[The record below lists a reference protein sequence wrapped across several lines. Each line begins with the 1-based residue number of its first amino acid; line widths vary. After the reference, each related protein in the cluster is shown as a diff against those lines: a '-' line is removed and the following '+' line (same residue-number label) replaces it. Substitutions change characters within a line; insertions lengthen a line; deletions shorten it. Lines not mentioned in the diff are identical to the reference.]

1 MRKQILAASKFPNP
15 TTPSSWF
22 RTRNHSRVSCLNSTD
37 IFPDLDF
44 CRFHGR
50 SNDSRREVGTISS
63 QCSDNSFGI
72 LKNVAQ
78 DQTRNVMLS
87 PNSKLLGNISSDN
100 GKIGIVVLQRA
111 QMVLNG
117 LRATRGLPHR
127 QSKNEDAGY
136 VWICIRSLKSI
147 CKLLKTSEPQSQDSL
162 KDSSRISTDEKAE
175 SAEPAP
181 LVVLIPICQAST
193 GRASGSYPADWIA
206 LKNPS
211 VTFFNCR
218 AVGTVLRFFSS
229 LTRKC
234 MQSPYN
240 KKNKKQGVLHH
251 SARPLGFYSGW
262 KQRKRHERWV
272 VHRTKQCDH
281 VSG

>member
-72 LKNVAQ
+72 LKHVAQ
-78 DQTRNVMLS
+78 DETRNVILS

-100 GKIGIVVLQRA
+100 GKVRIVVLQRA

-127 QSKNEDAGY
+127 QSAGY
-136 VWICIRSLKSI
+136 VWICIRSLKRSI
-147 CKLLKTSEPQSQDSL
+147 RKLLKTSEPQSQDSL

-206 LKNPS
+206 LEKSFRYLFQLSGCRDSFMVFFKFGKEVHAITVQQERKN
-211 VTFFNCR
+211 
-218 AVGTVLRFFSS
+218 
-229 LTRKC
+229 
-234 MQSPYN
+234 
-240 KKNKKQGVLHH
+240 QGVLHH

-272 VHRTKQCDH
+272 VHRRKQCDH

>member
-72 LKNVAQ
+72 LKHVAQ
-78 DQTRNVMLS
+78 DETRNVILS

-100 GKIGIVVLQRA
+100 GKVSIVALQRA

-117 LRATRGLPHR
+117 LRATRRLPRR
-127 QSKNEDAGY
+127 QSKHTGKA
-136 VWICIRSLKSI
+136 WICIRSLKSI
-147 CKLLKTSEPQSQDSL
+147 CKPVKTSEPQSQDSL

-193 GRASGSYPADWIA
+193 GRASGSYPAD
-206 LKNPS
+206 
-211 VTFFNCR
+211 
-218 AVGTVLRFFSS
+218 
-229 LTRKC
+229 
-234 MQSPYN
+234 
-240 KKNKKQGVLHH
+240 
-251 SARPLGFYSGW
+251 
-262 KQRKRHERWV
+262 
-272 VHRTKQCDH
+272 
-281 VSG
+281 